1 MEKLPKNQEL
11 IDKIYTL
18 KKGQHILFPT
28 AYGQRVRA
36 IVCQRKAK
44 GQGVFKT
51 KKEDTSVTRLTRI
64 K

>member
-1 MEKLPKNQEL
+1 MKLEKNQEL
-11 IDKIYTL
+11 IDKIWTL
-18 KKGQHILFPT
+18 KVGQSILFPKE
-28 AYGQRVRA
+28 YGQRVRA

-44 GQGVFKT
+44 GQGEYKT

>member
-1 MEKLPKNQEL
+1 MEKIPKNQEL

-18 KKGQHILFPT
+18 KKGESILFPKE
-28 AYGQRVRA
+28 YGQRVRA
-36 IVCQRKAK
+36 IVHQRKTK
-44 GQGVFKT
+44 GQGEFKT